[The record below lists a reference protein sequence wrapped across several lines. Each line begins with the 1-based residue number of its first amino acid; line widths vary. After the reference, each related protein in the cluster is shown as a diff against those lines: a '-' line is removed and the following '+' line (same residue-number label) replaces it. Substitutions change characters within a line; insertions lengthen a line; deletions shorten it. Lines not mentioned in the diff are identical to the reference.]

1 MWPGVGSEAR
11 KSDTPRVLS
20 SAARTQYLV
29 FFKAGKRSYC
39 LMTDIVEHPDAPRVV
54 FHGKDELILN
64 EREFNARYVVA
75 DDQPGAL
82 E

>member
-1 MWPGVGSEAR
+1 
-11 KSDTPRVLS
+11 
-20 SAARTQYLV
+20 
-29 FFKAGKRSYC
+29 
-39 LMTDIVEHPDAPRVV
+39 MTDIVEHPDAPRVV